1 MNKVSELDKKGFPSI
16 DLCNAGGK
24 VSTSYFIISLFCERV
39 VGWMNFYLSSESP
52 FPIISKL
59 RTDGAKILRKKER
72 KFPNS
77 KPNFLSIEAGKFLC
91 NLLNTRR

>member
-59 RTDGAKILRKKER
+59 RTDGAKKLRKKR
-72 KFPNS
+72 G
-77 KPNFLSIEAGKFLC
+77 NFQIVNQIFYPLKQGNFCVIY
-91 NLLNTRR
+91 

>member
-59 RTDGAKILRKKER
+59 RTDGAKILRKKR
-72 KFPNS
+72 GNIQIVNQIFYPLKQG
-77 KPNFLSIEAGKFLC
+77 NFCVIY
-91 NLLNTRR
+91 